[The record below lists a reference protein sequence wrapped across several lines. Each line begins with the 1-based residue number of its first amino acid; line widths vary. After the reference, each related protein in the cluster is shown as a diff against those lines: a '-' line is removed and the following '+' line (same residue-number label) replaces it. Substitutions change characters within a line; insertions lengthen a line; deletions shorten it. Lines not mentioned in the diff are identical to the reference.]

1 MNFNHKFIDTN
12 TIMLITESQYSDNSM
27 MTNKKSSAVTDKNNS
42 ETAGFENFLQDRSLT
57 CFSQITT
64 RSEIDEF

>member
-1 MNFNHKFIDTN
+1 
-12 TIMLITESQYSDNSM
+12 MLITESQYSDNLM
-27 MTNKKSSAVTDKNNS
+27 MTNKKNSAVTDRDDS

-57 CFSQITT
+57 CFSQIIT